1 MIAEIKKKYIAAV
14 MLSVIAVLGIIV
26 AFINTVNYFYTNE
39 RSEIRLD
46 FIARTDNLFPETEQL
61 PGEDGEVTEDEEEND
76 IIDEETPFD
85 TRYFTVTFRNDGAII
100 GTDIQRVKRVTN
112 EQAIVYAAAVFQEES
127 QAGYYEDYK
136 YRAIHHEEKVIY
148 IFLDASRELAS
159 FRSFLTSSI
168 IISAIGAVIIF
179 AFLIILANFIFKPI
193 IESYEKQKRFIT
205 DAGHE
210 LKTPLAIIEANAEVI
225 EMENGGSEWIESIK
239 KQTGRLAKLTES
251 LVTLSRMEE
260 AVGSST
266 HSIFSLSDTVSEIAE
281 SWRIVAESKGRSLIH
296 YTEPEILMKGSK
308 NDIAQLVSILLDNA
322 VKYSSDTGDITL
334 NLEKTAAGAALTLSN
349 QVDEIEIGSQ
359 NVLFNRFY
367 RRDSSRNSGKG
378 GFGIGLSMA
387 KSIVQNHKGKI
398 SAYSE
403 DGTSLTFSIQLP
415 LPTISA
421 HNTQG
426 KTI

>member
-1 MIAEIKKKYIAAV
+1 
-14 MLSVIAVLGIIV
+14 MLSVVVVLGIIV

-46 FIARTDNLFPETEQL
+46 FIAKNDNLFPEKEQL
-61 PGEDGEVTEDEEEND
+61 PGVENGNEEDDSEESNL
-76 IIDEETPFD
+76 IDEETPFD

-112 EQAIVYAAAVFQEES
+112 EEAIVYAAAVFQNES
-127 QAGYYEDYK
+127 QEGYYKDYK
-136 YRAIHHEEKVIY
+136 YRAIYHEEKVIY
-148 IFLDASRELAS
+148 IFLDVSRELTS

-168 IISAIGAVIIF
+168 IISAIGAVVIF

-225 EMENGGSEWIESIK
+225 EMENGESEWITSIK
-239 KQTGRLAKLTES
+239 KQTGRLVKLTES

-266 HSIFSLSDTVSEIAE
+266 HSIFSLSDTASEIAE
-281 SWRIVAESKGRSLIH
+281 SWRIVAEAKGKSLI
-296 YTEPEILMKGSK
+296 YYAEPEILIKGSK
-308 NDIAQLVSILLDNA
+308 NDIAQLISILLDNA
-322 VKYSSDTGDITL
+322 VKYSSNSGDITL
-334 NLEKTAAGAALTLSN
+334 NIEKNALSAILTLSN
-349 QVDEIEIGSQ
+349 RVDEIEVGSQ

-387 KSIVQNHKGKI
+387 KSIVMNHKGKI

-403 DGTSLTFSIQLP
+403 DGKSLTFSIQLP
-415 LPTISA
+415 LHVVNPYA
-421 HNTQG
+421 TQAK
-426 KTI
+426 KT